1 MAAVRGKT
9 QVQIGSA
16 QWIQNERSQIA
27 QFEEQEI
34 EDFAF
39 STRNEVEWLNEH
51 MAEIFSST
59 QLYT

>member
-1 MAAVRGKT
+1 MAAVRGKK
-9 QVQIGSA
+9 QIQIGSA
-16 QWIQNERSQIA
+16 QWIRDERNQIG

-51 MAEIFSST
+51 MAEIFSNG
-59 QLYT
+59 QLYV